1 MTNSGTT
8 PRCYAGTKRRSGKRQ
23 PIVNPRACIKLQLGG
38 RRKARDHPMEYPMV
52 NRQTAVVLFAHGS
65 GVPEANRQVASVAG
79 EISRRSGCAAG
90 CAFLEIAQPDL
101 AAAVAT
107 LAQGGARRI
116 VVVPY
121 FLTMGVH
128 VGQDLPR
135 LIDAQRVRFPEVEF
149 LLGQPLEGSPG
160 LPALILERVREVLPE
175 GQPF

>member
-1 MTNSGTT
+1 MEG
-8 PRCYAGTKRRSGKRQ
+8 
-23 PIVNPRACIKLQLGG
+23 
-38 RRKARDHPMEYPMV
+38 PM
-52 NRQTAVVLFAHGS
+52 NHRQTAIVLFAHGS
-65 GVPEANRQVASVAG
+65 GVPEANSQVASVAG

-90 CAFLEIAQPDL
+90 CAFLDIAQPDL
-101 AAAVAT
+101 AATVTT
-107 LAQGGARRI
+107 LAKAGARRI

-135 LIDAQRVRFPEVEF
+135 LIDAQRTRFPEVEF

-175 GQPF
+175 GQPW